1 MSHSGPS
8 AVEITLSE
16 DERAELVRRAE
27 APDRRAAERARII
40 LACADGMSNAGA
52 ARAAEVAV
60 GTVAKWRRK
69 FAAEGLAGLQD
80 AGRIGRPKA
89 GLVLS
94 EAERDQLL
102 RWARRAK
109 TAQYL
114 ALRAKIVLRC
124 AQGGTNRQAAAELGA
139 DESTVERWRGPGL
152 AGGLAGPPA
161 EAPPRPAPSG
171 PPAVNPARPGG
182 RCARRDS
189 GVHPGPGHALVAGL
203 HGQAHGTV
211 EVHHRADLEEVR
223 PQAPP
228 ARWLQAVH
236 RPAVRGQGRRRGRPL
251 PQPSRAGGRA
261 LRGREVAD
269 SGAGPLAAGAAD
281 DARDARA
288 AHP

>member
-16 DERAELVRRAE
+16 DERAELVRRGGGRARGGGPGGRGILAGGVGGGRAGGGAAGVVGGRAE

-139 DESTVERWRGPGL
+139 DESTVERWRARFI
-152 AGGLAGPPA
+152 AGRLDG
-161 EAPPRPAPSG
+161 
-171 PPAVNPARPGG
+171 
-182 RCARRDS
+182 
-189 GVHPGPGHALVAGL
+189 
-203 HGQAHGTV
+203 
-211 EVHHRADLEEVR
+211 
-223 PQAPP
+223 
-228 ARWLQAVH
+228 
-236 RPAVRGQGRRRGRPL
+236 
-251 PQPSRAGGRA
+251 
-261 LRGREVAD
+261 
-269 SGAGPLAAGAAD
+269 
-281 DARDARA
+281 
-288 AHP
+288 

>member
-60 GTVAKWRRK
+60 GTVAKWRWK

-139 DESTVERWRGPGL
+139 DESTVERWRARVI
-152 AGGLAGPPA
+152 AGRLDALHD
-161 EAPPRPAPSG
+161 EPR
-171 PPAVNPARPGG
+171 
-182 RCARRDS
+182 
-189 GVHPGPGHALVAGL
+189 PGPGWAGRGAGRTGRPRRNSVL
-203 HGQAHGTV
+203 TSRPWNAGGPGSSLGVSMHCTTSPV
-211 EVHHRADLEEVR
+211 RA
-223 PQAPP
+223 
-228 ARWLQAVH
+228 
-236 RPAVRGQGRRRGRPL
+236 GRRQSCYRGC
-251 PQPSRAGGRA
+251 
-261 LRGREVAD
+261 RG
-269 SGAGPLAAGAAD
+269 
-281 DARDARA
+281 
-288 AHP
+288 

>member
-1 MSHSGPS
+1 MS
-8 AVEITLSE
+8 
-16 DERAELVRRAE
+16 
-27 APDRRAAERARII
+27 APNWCGGGGAPARGGGGGG
-40 LACADGMSNAGA
+40 GMSNAGA

-139 DESTVERWRGPGL
+139 DESTV
-152 AGGLAGPPA
+152 
-161 EAPPRPAPSG
+161 
-171 PPAVNPARPGG
+171 
-182 RCARRDS
+182 
-189 GVHPGPGHALVAGL
+189 
-203 HGQAHGTV
+203 
-211 EVHHRADLEEVR
+211 
-223 PQAPP
+223 
-228 ARWLQAVH
+228 
-236 RPAVRGQGRRRGRPL
+236 
-251 PQPSRAGGRA
+251 
-261 LRGREVAD
+261 
-269 SGAGPLAAGAAD
+269 
-281 DARDARA
+281 
-288 AHP
+288 

>member
-16 DERAELVRRAE
+16 DERAELVRRAGG
-27 APDRRAAERARII
+27 PGR
-40 LACADGMSNAGA
+40 G
-52 ARAAEVAV
+52 AV
-60 GTVAKWRRK
+60 GGGRRGTGAKWRRK

-139 DESTVERWRGPGL
+139 DESTVERWRARFI
-152 AGGLAGPPA
+152 AGRLDALHD
-161 EAPPRPAPSG
+161 EPRPGRPPSILLDR
-171 PPAVNPARPGG
+171 VE
-182 RCARRDS
+182 D
-189 GVHPGPGHALVAGL
+189 VLVA
-203 HGQAHGTV
+203 T
-211 EVHHRADLEEVR
+211 LEATPR
-223 PQAPP
+223 
-228 ARWLQAVH
+228 
-236 RPAVRGQGRRRGRPL
+236 
-251 PQPSRAGGRA
+251 
-261 LRGREVAD
+261 
-269 SGAGPLAAGAAD
+269 
-281 DARDARA
+281 
-288 AHP
+288 